1 MNKEIEELLKG
12 MSFEELLSLSE
23 KIRSQIAKEKYD
35 EESKPYTTITMEEVL
50 RLKSPKYS
58 YEEKEKKLS
67 ELRKKWDY
75 EIDFSDW

>member
-35 EESKPYTTITMEEVL
+35 DEV
-50 RLKSPKYS
+50 KHH
-58 YEEKEKKLS
+58 
-67 ELRKKWDY
+67 DAC
-75 EIDFSDW
+75 